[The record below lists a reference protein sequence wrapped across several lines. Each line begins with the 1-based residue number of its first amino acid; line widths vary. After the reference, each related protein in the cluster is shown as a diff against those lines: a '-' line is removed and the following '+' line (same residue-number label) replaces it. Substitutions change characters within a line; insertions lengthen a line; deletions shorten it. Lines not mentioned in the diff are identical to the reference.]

1 MVYED
6 RGQREPWGSA
16 ALFLAWLATLV
27 VLGMGLVSAVLAGFF
42 EFAYRGCAAADT
54 RYPCTLQGIATL
66 TDVARFG
73 APAAAVGAALAT
85 WLRSGDRPR
94 MRWLLVGAIA
104 VLLLYLVPAGI
115 ARSAYQY

>member
-1 MVYED
+1 VYEGYD
-6 RGQREPWGSA
+6 ERAPWGSA
-16 ALFLAWLATLV
+16 ALFFAWLGTML

-42 EFAYRGCAAADT
+42 QFAYEGCAPVDT

-66 TDVARFG
+66 TEVARFG
-73 APAAAVGAALAT
+73 APAAAVGAVLAT

-94 MRWLLVGAIA
+94 VRWLLVGAIA